1 MKSENTEGKFVAT
14 AEFIQLLTT
23 NQSRVYAYILSL
35 VFDRDQAND
44 VLQQTN
50 AILWEKAEAFELGTN
65 FIAWSFRIAYF
76 QVLAHR
82 KKIQRDRLVF
92 DDNLI
97 RDLAEVSGQYDETFE
112 RRQKLMRN
120 CLEGLNDRQRD
131 LIRRRYS
138 VGANVAKIATEVDF
152 SVNAIKQALFRARRN
167 LIECVSANLAAE
179 TQQ

>member
-1 MKSENTEGKFVAT
+1 MAT

-35 VFDRDQAND
+35 VFDPDQAND

-50 AILWEKAEAFELGTN
+50 AILWEKAEKFEMGTN

-82 KKIQRDRLVF
+82 KKMQRDRLIF
-92 DDNLI
+92 DDDLI
-97 RDLAEVSGQYDETFE
+97 GDLAQVSSETDESFD
-112 RRQKLMRN
+112 RKQRLMRM

-131 LIRRRYS
+131 VIRRRYS
-138 VGANVAKIATEVDF
+138 VGANVAKIADEIGN
-152 SVNAIKQALFRARRN
+152 SVNAVKQVLFRARRN
-167 LIECVSANLAAE
+167 LIDCVGAKMATE
-179 TQQ
+179 TRQ

>member
-1 MKSENTEGKFVAT
+1 MAT

-35 VFDRDQAND
+35 VFDPDHAND

-50 AILWEKAEAFELGTN
+50 AILWQKAEDFELGTN

-82 KKIQRDRLVF
+82 KKIQRDRLIF
-92 DDNLI
+92 DDQLFA
-97 RDLAEVSGQYDETFE
+97 DLAEVSEQHDEDFVN
-112 RRQKLMRN
+112 RQRLMRT
-120 CLEGLNDRQRD
+120 CLEKLNDRQRD

-138 VGANVAKIATEVDF
+138 VGSNLVKVAADVGST
-152 SVNAIKQALFRARRN
+152 VNAVKQTLFRARRN
-167 LIECVSANLAAE
+167 LIYCVGANMAME
-179 TQQ
+179 TQK

>member
-1 MKSENTEGKFVAT
+1 MAT

-35 VFDRDQAND
+35 VFDPDQASD

-50 AILWEKAEAFELGTN
+50 AILWEKAQEFEIGTN

-82 KKIQRDRLVF
+82 KKMQRDRLIF
-92 DDNLI
+92 DDELI
-97 RDLAEVSGQYDETFE
+97 GGLATVSMQHDETFE
-112 RRQKLMRN
+112 RRQRLMRK
-120 CLEGLNDRQRD
+120 CLEELNDRQRD

-138 VGANVAKIATEVDF
+138 VGANVAKIASDVG
-152 SVNAIKQALFRARRN
+152 SSANAIKQALFRARRN
-167 LIECVSANLAAE
+167 LIECVNAKNLATE
-179 TQQ
+179 NRQ